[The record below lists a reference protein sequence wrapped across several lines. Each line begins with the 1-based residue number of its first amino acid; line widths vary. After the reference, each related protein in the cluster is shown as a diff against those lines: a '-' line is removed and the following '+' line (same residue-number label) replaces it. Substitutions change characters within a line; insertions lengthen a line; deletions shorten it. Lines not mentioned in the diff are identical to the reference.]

1 MMTDSNQ
8 LNVLNSIF
16 DWIQAN
22 YKQLEASYINLP
34 HNQVKELP
42 FALYCVAMYAK
53 HQQLK

>member
-1 MMTDSNQ
+1 MKESKEMTILSA
-8 LNVLNSIF
+8 VF

-22 YKQLEASYINLP
+22 YKQLESSYLNLS
-34 HNQVKELP
+34 HDQVKELP

>member
-1 MMTDSNQ
+1 MKIDNITMTI
-8 LNVLNSIF
+8 LNDQF
-16 DWIQAN
+16 EWIRNN

-34 HNQVKELP
+34 HDQVKELP